1 MGEDTA
7 AIVKGMPMK
16 NDIFTVAVIQASPV
30 FMDREATIDKACKLI
45 IEAAD
50 NGAKIVLLPEVFV
63 PGFPDWVWNV
73 SAGQMGLHQQLYA
86 KLLEQSVTIPSAA
99 TERLCEAARDGGIY
113 VMIGINERN
122 SESGGGS
129 LYNTLLYIDADGKIM
144 GKHQKLIPTAP
155 ERTIWAYG
163 DPSGVQV
170 FDTHLCKV
178 GGLTCW
184 ENYMPLVRYSL
195 YEQGVELY
203 LAPTYDESEVW
214 KASMQHIA
222 REGRTYVMGC
232 CMVSK
237 KEDIVTQCPELE
249 PYYEASGEWVNTGNS
264 IIVDPNGDIIAGP
277 LHKEEGIL
285 YADMDLNKLRGSK
298 WNLDVAGHYAR
309 PDAFELTVRR
319 DHVSNTRAEK
329 TEGTMDKEEVS
340 EESASKKI

>member
-1 MGEDTA
+1 MKDDTFS
-7 AIVKGMPMK
+7 I
-16 NDIFTVAVIQASPV
+16 AVIQASPV
-30 FMDREATIDKACKLI
+30 FMDREATITKACKLI
-45 IEAAD
+45 IEAAE
-50 NGAKIVLLPEVFV
+50 NGAKMVLLPEVFV
-63 PGFPDWVWNV
+63 PGFPDWIWNV

-86 KLLEQSVTIPSAA
+86 KLLEQSVTIPSDA
-99 TERLCEAARDGGIY
+99 TDRLCKTAERGGIY

-122 SESGGGS
+122 TEASGGS
-129 LYNTLLYIDADGKIM
+129 LYNTLLYIDAEGKIM

-163 DPSGVQV
+163 DPSGVHV
-170 FDTHLCKV
+170 FDTPLCKV

-222 REGRTYVMGC
+222 REGRTYVIGS

-237 KEDIVTQCPELE
+237 KEDVIAQCPELE
-249 PYYEASGEWVNTGNS
+249 PFYESAGEWINTGNS

-277 LHKEEGIL
+277 LHEEEGIL
-285 YADMDLNKLRGSK
+285 YAEMDLNMLRGSK

-319 DHVSNTRAEK
+319 DTRPIIR
-329 TEGTMDKEEVS
+329 DKERQGTIEDETGS
-340 EESASKKI
+340 EKEE